1 MVRKRFMEGFAELRT
16 KKARIEF
23 ALKRISELTAKL
35 QRAWIPADDTEKVAY
50 EDELQYLSDMPV
62 LMVRNGKKIE
72 TSGSTAPNTSLW
84 LKTPN
89 QKKHSNRTVEEI
101 RESFKKLNLQVFLIL
116 SDRECFIVG
125 IEMIWN
131 GN

>member
-72 TSGSTAPNTSLW
+72 TSGSTAPNTSL
-84 LKTPN
+84 
-89 QKKHSNRTVEEI
+89 
-101 RESFKKLNLQVFLIL
+101 
-116 SDRECFIVG
+116 
-125 IEMIWN
+125 
-131 GN
+131 